1 MSKMSGQIAKY
12 SNDKKWYM
20 ECENDHYYFCNVL
33 HEEPEYVYTPQNNL
47 LETSSFVLAKRILKE
62 LEEGCLNAPNSKSI
76 ISWHCILLDELSEK
90 EGNEIVELFEKN
102 IFSKKDWTYDIV
114 PEEIFGN
121 WQDRGPFIYEW
132 LANCTTMQLA
142 AIFKFANMFD
152 SINLAYVLAIL
163 MEEHRCDKEE
173 LKIQLKKIARYID
186 RCVLFP
192 LNEILAYFDLF
203 CFYYGIHL
211 VEFGNIIYKTENFQ
225 EDEEQ
230 EDVQI
235 DNEDDEVDCVAI
247 NNQNGCILDFPEWLI
262 QENFSKEECKEYYS
276 ILKSI
281 DFQAIRIRKSASNL
295 LASNSAEECFSVVK
309 DLYQSV
315 EFITANKE
323 QLGQYDFI
331 LTLFLKYKGMNNPGD
346 EIRKFCFN
354 NPINLCKNNPV
365 EINETLE
372 EVVNEELDDC
382 DAEEEKDFKKIF
394 REWLIQEEFTSQ
406 AIQSYFEILRKID
419 NHAIQIR
426 KSHTNFLGA
435 TSVKECLEIA
445 KDLYHSEIFIS
456 LIENNNYV
464 YDEAIA
470 LFLKCIHC
478 PLHEKELQH
487 LVLTEEKYQNIKA
500 KMCHTC
506 DRNYQD
512 KFCAWLEANYPDID
526 IKKISEAVLK
536 INYYLFSKKNE
547 KKPLFEIY
555 DQTLLEEISNIV
567 FENKVFRESNIDKL
581 SHIEKAINLYIEFLK
596 TNKLMFNQQ
605 ISEDVTDVVI
615 KSKNK
620 GSFDDKED
628 SFIAVDE
635 KIDCWVTKSN
645 FDSIETD
652 SCFSVFSN
660 FDFTYS
666 VLKKLYTDNFE
677 FDVDAKELQ
686 TLQWCQHNLNLR
698 LPLLRKLRAFESAED
713 YRETFALLEGSSEWM
728 ICQLQD
734 NLNRSGFL
742 TWASENGFALSDIAE
757 MLEVKIA
764 SEQDAVPETQD
775 VQSEDLKRN
784 SISDAELL
792 IGAVSSLYKR
802 QLLTGHLFSDF
813 QAIYYCLQN
822 FGITKPI
829 ICRHYPYMREE
840 DFGKDYQFWADGPQ
854 ELPYLILHNC
864 SGLKHEKLLS
874 FVQDLGLPLEELA
887 NDLNCELSFF
897 ETTSASPS
905 EPEEQEVILDE
916 QDQDEPVIQTF
927 ISNDEIDRM
936 LLEFVTNTP
945 GQKRDVIINHLV
957 EKEIPE
963 QRAATRLRRHSKV
976 FCIADQY
983 YSAEGIYGF
992 DEAADVIWESLN
1004 DLFEQNNGY
1013 TSAKELYRAV
1023 SGKLDDFFYDNDAFD
1038 SEVEIYQLAQ
1048 YLFEKEQYQEN
1059 TFVFLNKIHIWR
1071 ERPDYPTG
1079 DSGLLIH
1086 WAKGNKGLLTTNIA
1100 YANFLR
1106 RGVAEGSK
1114 TACFSLAMD
1123 KVYDRF
1129 WMIDASTFLLKD
1141 DIQITESQL
1150 KEIKVALDNLYD
1162 AFDYNFIPM
1171 WDIAEDW
1178 FDSLPRIITGQ
1189 SWTPMLLQSVLRDYS
1204 EQLQYRTIPRIEHRQ
1219 QHAAVVEVNSVSKDY
1234 SDLVYNA
1241 LKAEFKTPSIRIS
1254 RNDLFDLLIRIG
1266 LWPEDVSPS
1275 YGSAFQNLFKDNFHF
1290 HVPDKNT
1297 VEVG

>member
-1 MSKMSGQIAKY
+1 MSAFLIQCPKCGVALEADDQYIGVQVACCDCDYHFILEKS
-12 SNDKKWYM
+12 SN
-20 ECENDHYYFCNVL
+20 
-33 HEEPEYVYTPQNNL
+33 
-47 LETSSFVLAKRILKE
+47 
-62 LEEGCLNAPNSKSI
+62 
-76 ISWHCILLDELSEK
+76 
-90 EGNEIVELFEKN
+90 
-102 IFSKKDWTYDIV
+102 
-114 PEEIFGN
+114 
-121 WQDRGPFIYEW
+121 
-132 LANCTTMQLA
+132 
-142 AIFKFANMFD
+142 
-152 SINLAYVLAIL
+152 
-163 MEEHRCDKEE
+163 
-173 LKIQLKKIARYID
+173 
-186 RCVLFP
+186 
-192 LNEILAYFDLF
+192 
-203 CFYYGIHL
+203 
-211 VEFGNIIYKTENFQ
+211 
-225 EDEEQ
+225 
-230 EDVQI
+230 VQI
-235 DNEDDEVDCVAI
+235 DLKDGENLISLADIDTPLVYTKPLRLFIENNEYSLSYWKDVLKILVSWFLTTTPDKLNALINVAFSKFSKRVCLQSAPDKLATATQISENLWIETNFSARDIIRLSKEIAELCDFDPESVKIVYLPQETARAQARKEQKIQEMPEVELPEEEKQIDDECQFVKK
-247 NNQNGCILDFPEWLI
+247 LDWSFLTSGITIPVKNHQKFLDHLS
-262 QENFSKEECKEYYS
+262 QDLSTG
-276 ILKSI
+276 KSI
-281 DFQAIRIRKSASNL
+281 NVSLIFESQRFVVSMGNVAFTKSTRTVIQFRWSKNSPIAQALQNK
-295 LASNSAEECFSVVK
+295 FSVVYSALVKNRQNK
-309 DLYQSV
+309 DALTENLTISCGKNKD
-315 EFITANKE
+315 EFIISIPGTIDSEE
-323 QLGQYDFI
+323 QI
-331 LTLFLKYKGMNNPGD
+331 P
-346 EIRKFCFN
+346 
-354 NPINLCKNNPV
+354 
-365 EINETLE
+365 
-372 EVVNEELDDC
+372 
-382 DAEEEKDFKKIF
+382 
-394 REWLIQEEFTSQ
+394 
-406 AIQSYFEILRKID
+406 
-419 NHAIQIR
+419 
-426 KSHTNFLGA
+426 
-435 TSVKECLEIA
+435 
-445 KDLYHSEIFIS
+445 
-456 LIENNNYV
+456 
-464 YDEAIA
+464 
-470 LFLKCIHC
+470 
-478 PLHEKELQH
+478 
-487 LVLTEEKYQNIKA
+487 
-500 KMCHTC
+500 
-506 DRNYQD
+506 
-512 KFCAWLEANYPDID
+512 
-526 IKKISEAVLK
+526 
-536 INYYLFSKKNE
+536 
-547 KKPLFEIY
+547 
-555 DQTLLEEISNIV
+555 QT
-567 FENKVFRESNIDKL
+567 
-581 SHIEKAINLYIEFLK
+581 K
-596 TNKLMFNQQ
+596 T
-605 ISEDVTDVVI
+605 VP
-615 KSKNK
+615 
-620 GSFDDKED
+620 
-628 SFIAVDE
+628 
-635 KIDCWVTKSN
+635 
-645 FDSIETD
+645 ETD
-652 SCFSVFSN
+652 SNFSVFSN

-666 VLKKLYTDNFE
+666 VLKKLYADNFE
-677 FDVDAKELQ
+677 FDADAKDLQ

-764 SEQDAVPETQD
+764 PEQDAVPETQD
-775 VQSEDLKRN
+775 VQSEALKRN

-897 ETTSASPS
+897 ETTPASPS
-905 EPEEQEVILDE
+905 EPEEQEVIQSE

-945 GQKRDVIINHLV
+945 GQKRDDIINHLA

-963 QRAATRLRRHSKV
+963 QRAETRLRRHSKV

-992 DEAADVIWESLN
+992 DEAADVIWGSLN

-1086 WAKGNKGLLTTNIA
+1086 WAKGNKGLLTTNVA

-1114 TACFSLAMD
+1114 TAIFSLAMD

-1129 WMIDASTFLLKD
+1129 WMIDPSTFLLKD

-1178 FDSLPRIITGQ
+1178 FDSLPRIIAGQ

-1234 SDLVYNA
+1234 SDLVYSA
-1241 LKAEFKTPSIRIS
+1241 LKAEFKTPSIKIS